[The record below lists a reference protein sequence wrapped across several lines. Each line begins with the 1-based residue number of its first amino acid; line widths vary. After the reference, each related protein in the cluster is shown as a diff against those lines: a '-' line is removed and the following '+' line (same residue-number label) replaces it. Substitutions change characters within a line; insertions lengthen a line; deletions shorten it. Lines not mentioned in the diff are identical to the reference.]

1 MKFFSKLYN
10 FSTTWTGTIIIV
22 LFIIFFVAQA
32 FIIPSRSMVWT
43 LLEGDLLFVKKFSYG
58 IPIPRIPWVE
68 VPIMPDFR
76 GNGHIMEGKRP
87 KQGEIVIFIPPH
99 LEKTYFVKRT
109 FAVGGDEV
117 IMAQDGLYFRPKEG
131 DSLIAEKFSDFKK
144 REFMGKVF
152 VKNPLMPTY
161 KGIHYN
167 ENDPVSYKMLLIRG
181 GAMKPYESASG
192 EIYFYHKVE
201 DDHFFM
207 IGDNRDGSEDSR
219 FWGSVPYKDI
229 IGTPWFIYF
238 SLNLQNSDEAKLGAK
253 YIYKIR
259 WERMFKGVDGLE
271 KLATKKY
278 NESAL
283 DSLDSQNIAQDSQDL
298 AKDFALDSHDSA
310 ESKSTKD

>member
-1 MKFFSKLYN
+1 MSFLKKLYA
-10 FSTTWTGTIIIV
+10 FATTWTGTIIIV
-22 LFIIFFVAQA
+22 LFVIFFVAQA

-58 IPIPRIPWVE
+58 IPIPRIPWLE
-68 VPIMPDFR
+68 IPIMPDFR

-117 IMAQDGLYFRPKEG
+117 IMAQDGLYFRPSEG
-131 DSLIAEKFSDFKK
+131 DWLINEKFSKFEK
-144 REFMGKVF
+144 REFMGKTF
-152 VKNPLMPTY
+152 VKNPLMPNF

-181 GAMKPYESASG
+181 GAMKPYESANG
-192 EIYFYHKVE
+192 DIYFYHKVE

-207 IGDNRDGSEDSR
+207 VGDNRDSSEDSR
-219 FWGSVPYKDI
+219 FWGSVPYRDI

-238 SLNLQNSDEAKLGAK
+238 SLNLANSDEAKLGNK
-253 YIYKIR
+253 YVYKIR

-271 KLATKKY
+271 KLAEKKY
-278 NESAL
+278 NKSMPDSTLNSQDSVIDLL
-283 DSLDSQNIAQDSQDL
+283 DSNNKSNIAKDS
-298 AKDFALDSHDSA
+298 
-310 ESKSTKD
+310 